1 MCWMEYQES
10 CHNTV
15 TWFSSL
21 KWKQQRLPCRNVRLS
36 GDSNAWQSHPAAPGL
51 YCGSSDVILFPSLK
65 AENALFL
72 FKNFRIAGKSAQTCE
87 ILVNIIYI

>member
-1 MCWMEYQES
+1 MQATQHS
-10 CHNTV
+10 
-15 TWFSSL
+15 TWPF
-21 KWKQQRLPCRNVRLS
+21 
-36 GDSNAWQSHPAAPGL
+36 